1 MTGKDMFIMNQ
12 KERKKLHVIRKVIE
26 REMTQVE
33 AGLAIGL
40 TSRQVKRLVRRVRE
54 EGDRGVCHRS
64 RGRRSNR
71 RILERIRDKVL
82 NLCRMHYVGFGPTLA
97 SEKLLERDQ
106 IKVSK
111 ESLRLWL
118 KGAEIPYKRRKKRP
132 HRQWR
137 ERRAHCGS
145 LVQMDG
151 SNHLWFEDRGP
162 KSVLMAYIDDAIG
175 RVYGRFYE
183 YEGTFPAMESFK
195 QYVFKYGLPMAIYA
209 DKHTT
214 YKSPAEPTVEEQL
227 KGIEPMSQFERGLFE
242 LGVKMIHAHSP
253 QAKGRIERLFGTFQD
268 RVIKEMRLAGIGN
281 IQEAN
286 LFLESYLPQFN
297 AKFCVEARE
306 SANLHRSAPSKRQ
319 LDQSLCIKTSRTL
332 NNDFTISYGTRL
344 YQIKENIRAKKVMV
358 EERLDGTLRI
368 SYEGRPLLWKE
379 IRSIPV
385 KINKVPRIAVRIR
398 KNGSPSPNHPF
409 KQPWRK
415 RREKTE
421 AVPIT

>member
-1 MTGKDMFIMNQ
+1 MTGEDMLAMNQ

-26 REMTQVE
+26 KEMTQAE
-33 AGLAIGL
+33 AGIAVDL
-40 TSRQVKRLVRRVRE
+40 TSRQIKRLVRRVRI

-71 RILERIRDKVL
+71 RIEGKIRDKVL
-82 NLCRMHYVGFGPTLA
+82 ALCQKHYVGFGPTLA
-97 SEKLLERDQ
+97 SEKLLERDR

-118 KGAEIPYKRRKKRP
+118 KQADIPYKRRKKRP

-151 SNHLWFEDRGP
+151 SHHPWFEERGP
-162 KSVLMAYIDDAIG
+162 KSVLMAYIDDATG

-183 YEGTFPAMESFK
+183 YEGTVPAMESFGL
-195 QYVFKYGLPMAIYA
+195 YVKEHGLPMSIYA

-227 KGIEPMSQFERGLFE
+227 KGVDPMSQFERGLTE

-268 RVIKEMRLAGIGN
+268 RVVKEMGLVGIRN

-286 LFLESYLPQFN
+286 LFLESYLPIFN
-297 AKFCVEARE
+297 AKFCVAAKETAD
-306 SANLHRSAPSKRQ
+306 LHRTAPS
-319 LDQSLCIKTSRTL
+319 QSQMEQALCIKSSRTIKS
-332 NNDFTISYGTRL
+332 DFTISYETKL
-344 YQIKENIRAKKVMV
+344 YQIKENIRAKKVTV
-358 EERLDGTLRI
+358 EEKLDGTLCIR
-368 SYEGRPLLWKE
+368 YQGRSLKWEE
-379 IRSIPV
+379 IKNIPV
-385 KINKVPRIAVRIR
+385 KVNQPSRVVLKIR
-398 KNGSPSPNHPF
+398 KNRSPSLTHPF
-409 KQPWRK
+409 RKPWKK
-415 RREKTE
+415 RREKTQ
-421 AVPIT
+421 PIFTS

>member
-1 MTGKDMFIMNQ
+1 MTGKDMLVMNQ
-12 KERKKLHVIRKVIE
+12 RERRKLHVIHKVIE
-26 REMTQVE
+26 KEMTQVE

-40 TSRQVKRLVRRVRE
+40 TTRQVKRLVRRVRE

-64 RGRRSNR
+64 RGQRSNR
-71 RILERIRDKVL
+71 RILGGIRAKVL
-82 NLCRMHYVGFGPTLA
+82 ELCQKHYVGFGPTLA
-97 SEKLLERDQ
+97 SEKLLERDR

-118 KGAEIPYKRRKKRP
+118 REAEISYKRRKKRA

-151 SNHLWFEDRGP
+151 SHHLWFEDRGP
-162 KSVLMAYIDDAIG
+162 KSVLMAYIDDATG
-175 RVYGRFYE
+175 RVEGRFYE
-183 YEGTFPAMESFK
+183 YEGTIPAMESFRL
-195 QYVFKYGLPMAIYA
+195 YVLKYGLPIAIYA

-214 YKSPAEPTVEEQL
+214 YKSAAEPTVEEQL
-227 KGIEPMSQFERGLFE
+227 KGVEPMSQFERALFE

-268 RVIKEMRLAGIGN
+268 RVIKEMRLAGICN

-306 SANLHRSAPSKRQ
+306 SADLHRSAPSKRQ
-319 LDQSLCIKTSRTL
+319 LDQSLCIKTRRT
-332 NNDFTISYGTRL
+332 
-344 YQIKENIRAKKVMV
+344 
-358 EERLDGTLRI
+358 
-368 SYEGRPLLWKE
+368 
-379 IRSIPV
+379 
-385 KINKVPRIAVRIR
+385 
-398 KNGSPSPNHPF
+398 
-409 KQPWRK
+409 
-415 RREKTE
+415 
-421 AVPIT
+421 